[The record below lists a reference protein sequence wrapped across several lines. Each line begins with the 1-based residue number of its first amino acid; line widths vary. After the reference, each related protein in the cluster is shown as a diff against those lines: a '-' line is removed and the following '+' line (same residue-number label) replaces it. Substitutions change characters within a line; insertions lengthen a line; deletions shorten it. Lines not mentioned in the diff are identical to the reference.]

1 MFVLNMSL
9 STLAKYTVVGVWV
22 GLLWVWFSPP
32 PVVCSQYRR
41 LDQSCTKPVSIP
53 VYEALHSLYTD
64 TQGSNWTWASESST
78 NGYIWNFTA
87 VTSPKDGASRPCS
100 QNWQGLLCSP
110 DPQQPTLCLVL
121 EISLASYNL
130 MGQLPL
136 SIGNLTDLDVLDLT
150 GNRLSGTLPYTL
162 GSMDIIT
169 TLFLDEN
176 RLIGSIPTEL
186 GRCRLMSELQLQS
199 NSLTGTIPTELFA
212 LTDMQLVIFSYN
224 HLYGSVSSLVGNWK
238 FIEKLDMSSNSF
250 TGRLPS
256 ELGALNQTLQE
267 LTVDENAFSGP
278 IPTAICALTSLTLL
292 NFGGN
297 VFTDQLP
304 TEIGLMTKLIGIDTD
319 INLISGPI
327 PSEIGKLS
335 HLLYLEMS
343 ENCLSG
349 SIPTELGLLFELI
362 NLSLGNNRLTG
373 FLPAEIGN
381 LVNVILCYFNVN
393 YLTGSLPSAIGS
405 LRHMHDFI
413 IATNL
418 ITSSLP
424 QAVVNMSLMQEFSV
438 TENYLTGSLE
448 VSFTE
453 HISVLQVDYN
463 YFSGNLD
470 YLFPPSAAKSFPAL
484 LSLAFADNGL
494 TGSFP
499 SSLFE
504 LPLLKSLFASSNC
517 FSGSLQCG
525 DENNATH
532 AKDIAA
538 QSSIVT
544 MDLNGLSSGITC
556 RNYII
561 ERSLLP
567 SSGYFPSN
575 YMDGSIPSCFWN
587 MKNLTSLYLEGN
599 GFTGPIIPAD
609 NLDLTQVYSLNNL
622 SLASNELTGTIPTFI
637 WNHKN
642 FLLLDL
648 SSNRFRG
655 GIPGSVDICSDTVS
669 IDISVNRLS
678 GDIDNTREC
687 SWSSLSSNFLE
698 GNMFTFAY
706 EFLTPEEK
714 EEASTFYG
722 SDTVNIAMI
731 IAAPIFVVAL
741 ALIGVIYSQFVDR
754 LTKYSTWM
762 AQLATWNGHWQMV
775 LLPVQW
781 IHYFNRSL
789 SFARYLVVW
798 VVISLTSFVLLVS
811 LLKFAAVE
819 SYGTYVNQYS
829 WSVSTAYM
837 HGLVPVMLIASAL
850 LCILVAF
857 AGLVVCFC
865 YDHQHLQVE
874 DDQPVEGNITNID
887 TTVLSSTEKLEKEI
901 LFRANQQ
908 ITGKVAGQNHSD
920 LGYIFVVTVK
930 VVVLFVIN
938 LGIIGLTNAA
948 YLIAVLNNNPQIQF
962 IQVAL
967 SVFKLI
973 WNTLLITNSLRW
985 LGKNSWMN
993 PLLFRYTVKLF
1004 NFVVVPILATSL
1016 VADTCFLK
1024 LFQQQPAPTIYEV
1037 RCTGANTFINGT
1049 FSCIDGEY
1057 VNDLADVIFKP
1068 PFMYSFQC
1076 SSALIANY
1084 VPVLLYSCVLSGL
1097 VIPGCLLV
1105 FMLATDDASNSRTES
1120 GASAGYVSRVLDL
1133 CCVRLFDSWLPQVL
1147 RQSTVNMDR
1156 LSHVNGDVADAE
1168 DNAMN
1173 PIFPIEALMAT
1184 QLLNVTLFGTF
1195 GLAFPYL
1202 GAIIICGAVFEIW
1215 TWLIAIGK
1223 YHCSMQSTRVPY
1235 VSGGVHTGVEQA
1247 NNLGLAR
1254 GSVGRASMSAKSGM
1268 RLSSLMMYDATSP
1281 KSPTRADATRDT
1293 LTDLRSSGSNK
1304 LSLVDDES
1312 LLSDASSPGCV
1323 YSQPGQRDILL
1334 EQRTASYDVLVTIQ
1348 SVRYL
1353 RLRDLSILIVI
1364 VLVFWSGF
1372 FFDMIADVYG
1382 TNAGITTVFVVI
1394 FCGPIVAVAGVSGVR
1409 MVYIHKRNSTR
1420 RGDDVEGERLDR
1432 ESLNGRRS
1440 RRPQIQ
1446 RRQQPSQFQGR
1457 PSADE
1462 RFSINSAVENPLA
1475 FNSDFTEKLML

>member
-1 MFVLNMSL
+1 ML
-9 STLAKYTVVGVWV
+9 SLAKYTVVVIWV
-22 GLLWVWFSPP
+22 GLLMVWFSPP

-41 LDQSCTKPVSIP
+41 LDQSCSKPVSIP

-78 NGYIWNFTA
+78 NGYIWNFTT
-87 VTSPKDGASRPCS
+87 VTSSKDGASRPCS

-121 EISLASYNL
+121 EISLPSYNL

-136 SIGNLTDLDVLDLT
+136 SIGNLTDLDVLDLA

-176 RLIGSIPTEL
+176 RLIGSIPIEL
-186 GRCRLMSELQLQS
+186 GRCRLMSELQLQN
-199 NSLTGTIPTELFA
+199 NSLTGTIPSELFA
-212 LTDMQLVIFSYN
+212 LADMQLVIFSYN
-224 HLYGSVSSLVGNWK
+224 HFHGTVSSLVSKWK
-238 FIEKLDMSSNSF
+238 FIEKLDISGNSF

-267 LTVDENAFSGP
+267 LTVDENAFTGP
-278 IPTAICALTSLTLL
+278 IPTEICALTSLTLL

-297 VFTDQLP
+297 MFSDRLP
-304 TEIGLMTKLIGIDTD
+304 TEIGYMTKLIGIDTD
-319 INLISGPI
+319 INLLSGPI

-343 ENCLSG
+343 ENRLSEA
-349 SIPTELGLLFELI
+349 IPTELGLLVELI
-362 NLSLGNNRLTG
+362 NLSLGNNLISG
-373 FLPAEIGN
+373 VLPTEFGN
-381 LVNVILCYFNVN
+381 LVNVILCYLNVN
-393 YLTGSLPSAIGS
+393 LLTGALPSAIGS

-418 ITSSLP
+418 MTSTLP
-424 QAVVNMSLMQEFSV
+424 QAVFNMSLMQEFAV

-453 HISVLQVDYN
+453 HISILLVDNN
-463 YFSGNLD
+463 YFTGNLD
-470 YLFPPSAAKSFPAL
+470 HLFPSNAAKSFPAL
-484 LSLAFADNGL
+484 LSLAIADNGL

-504 LPLLKSLFASSNC
+504 LPSLQSLFASSNC

-525 DENNATH
+525 EENNATH

-538 QSSIVT
+538 RSSIGT

-556 RNYII
+556 RNYIV

-575 YMDGSIPSCFWN
+575 YMEGSIPSCFWN

-599 GFTGPIIPAD
+599 GFTGPITPAD
-609 NLDLTQVYSLNNL
+609 DHDMPQIYSLNNL
-622 SLASNELTGTIPTFI
+622 SLASNELTGTIPAFI
-637 WNHKN
+637 WDHKN

-648 SSNRFRG
+648 SSNRFHG
-655 GIPGSVDICSDTVS
+655 GIPGSVDICSPSLS
-669 IDISVNRLS
+669 IDVSVNRLS

-687 SWSSLSSNFLE
+687 PWSSLSANFLE

-706 EFLTPEEK
+706 EFLSPEEK

-731 IAAPIFVVAL
+731 IGAPIFVVAL
-741 ALIGVIYSQFVDR
+741 VLSGCIYAQLVDR
-754 LTKYSTWM
+754 LMKRSTWM
-762 AQLATWNGHWQMV
+762 AQLATWNRHWQMV

-781 IHYFNRSL
+781 IHYLNLSL

-798 VVISLTSFVLLVS
+798 VVVSLISFILLVS

-819 SYGTYVNQYS
+819 SYGTYGNQYG

-850 LCILVAF
+850 LCVLVAF

-865 YDHQHLQVE
+865 YDHQHLQLE
-874 DDQPVEGNITNID
+874 DDQPAEGNTANVD
-887 TTVLSSTEKLEKEI
+887 ASEKPEKKI
-901 LFRANQQ
+901 MFRANQQ
-908 ITGKVAGQNHSD
+908 MTGKVAGQDHSD
-920 LGYIFVVTVK
+920 LIYFFVVTSK
-930 VVVLFVIN
+930 VVVLFVVN

-948 YLIAVLNNNPQIQF
+948 YLIAVLNNNSQIQF

-967 SVFKLI
+967 SIFKLI

-993 PLLFRYTVKLF
+993 PLLFRYIVKLF
-1004 NFVVVPILATSL
+1004 NFVIVPILATSL

-1024 LFQQQPAPTIYEV
+1024 LFQQQPAPVIYEV

-1049 FSCIDGEY
+1049 FTCVDGEY
-1057 VNDLADVIFKP
+1057 VNDLADDIFTP

-1097 VIPGCLLV
+1097 IIPGCLLV
-1105 FMLATDDASNSRTES
+1105 FMLATDDASNNRTES
-1120 GASAGYVSRVLDL
+1120 GTSAGYVSRVLDL

-1147 RQSTVNMDR
+1147 RLSTVNMDR
-1156 LSHVNGDVADAE
+1156 LAHANAGVAVETNAE
-1168 DNAMN
+1168 DNGMN

-1223 YHCSMQSTRVPY
+1223 YHCSMQPTRVPY

-1254 GSVGRASMSAKSGM
+1254 GSVGRTSMSAKSGM
-1268 RLSSLMMYDATSP
+1268 RLSSSMMYDATSP

-1304 LSLVDDES
+1304 LSSVDGAS
-1312 LLSDASSPGCV
+1312 LLSDAPSPGCV

-1353 RLRDLSILIVI
+1353 RLRDLCILIVI